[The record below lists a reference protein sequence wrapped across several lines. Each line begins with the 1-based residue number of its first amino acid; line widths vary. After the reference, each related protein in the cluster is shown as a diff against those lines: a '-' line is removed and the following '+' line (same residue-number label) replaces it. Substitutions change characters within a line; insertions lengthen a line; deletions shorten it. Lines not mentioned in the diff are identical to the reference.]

1 MPLDRATAQVTATV
15 NAKQETSKQ
24 ETSKQETSKQE
35 TSKQETSKLRFLK
48 VDGDWKVR
56 FESR

>member
-1 MPLDRATAQVTATV
+1 MTATV
-15 NAKQETSKQ
+15 NA
-24 ETSKQETSKQE
+24 KQE

>member
-1 MPLDRATAQVTATV
+1 MTATV
-15 NAKQETSKQ
+15 KG
-24 ETSKQETSKQE
+24 
-35 TSKQETSKLRFLK
+35 KQETSKLRFLK